1 MTARPS
7 RILSVE
13 DSDDDFDTIVLAA
26 RRACPNAT
34 VLRAADGD
42 EALARL
48 RSEDVSTL
56 DLVLLDNNL
65 PGAMSGLDVLTE
77 LRSNPQTRHLR
88 TVMFTTSNNP
98 RECLACHRAGANA
111 YHVKS
116 VRFDECVRTLETLF
130 QYWVGSAVKPV
141 ARGAVR

>member
-1 MTARPS
+1 MILGPS

-34 VLRAADGD
+34 VVRAADGN

-65 PGAMSGLDVLTE
+65 PGALSGLDVLTE
-77 LRSNPQTRHLR
+77 LRANPQTRHLR

-98 RECLACHRAGANA
+98 RECLACHRAGVNA

-116 VRFDECVRTLETLF
+116 VRFEECVRTLETLL
-130 QYWVGSAVKPV
+130 QYWIGAAARPV
-141 ARGAVR
+141 AVGGVR